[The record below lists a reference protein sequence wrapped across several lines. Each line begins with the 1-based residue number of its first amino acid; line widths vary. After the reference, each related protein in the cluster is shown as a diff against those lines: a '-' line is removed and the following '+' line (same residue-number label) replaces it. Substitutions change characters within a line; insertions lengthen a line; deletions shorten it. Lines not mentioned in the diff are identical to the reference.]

1 MGLHWQLSSPLAC
14 LPCFTGTVAS
24 CHKPLS
30 MSPSDT
36 PKVNP
41 ASQRTSLAIP
51 MLAIIAL
58 AIVSIYDGRLT
69 STPYLI
75 ALLTV
80 GMILIAWKRSIQKL
94 VAESGGREL
103 QPEEVGALKPLLVLF
118 IGFYVACV
126 LLLGCLWY
134 FDLPHLLPAFCG
146 LWFIRKELWLSLL
159 NKRQGSPPIASGST
173 STWLRWLAG
182 LVSIYLSTCAIMFL
196 AQRSL
201 LFMPSQVEES
211 TQLTP
216 WSRDG
221 ETIGYCREVSAPQTV
236 WLMMHGNAG
245 QAAVRDYV
253 LPRMSSRDP
262 LYVLEYPGYG
272 SRPGRPGREAF
283 NQAAAQAYRFLRQQ
297 FPQTPIGVIGE
308 SIGSGPAC
316 ALANEDQ
323 PPDKIVLI
331 VPFDSLA
338 QVVKRHYFW
347 LPVKWLLLDNWNNV
361 DALWTYQGPV
371 VIYGAADDEVIPVE
385 HARNLARNIPNST
398 FVEIG
403 GGHNDW
409 SLSEAVKIQGH

>member
-1 MGLHWQLSSPLAC
+1 
-14 LPCFTGTVAS
+14 
-24 CHKPLS
+24 

-36 PKVNP
+36 PQFKP
-41 ASQRTSLAIP
+41 SGQLGSLAIP
-51 MLAIIAL
+51 LLAITAL
-58 AIVSIYDGRLT
+58 AVISIYDGRLA

-80 GMILIAWKRSIQKL
+80 GMILVVWKRSVQKL
-94 VAESGGREL
+94 VAESDRKEL
-103 QPEEVGALKPLLVLF
+103 QPDEVRELKPLLVF
-118 IGFYVACV
+118 FFGFYLGCAV
-126 LLLGCLWY
+126 LLSCLWY
-134 FDLPHLLPAFCG
+134 FDLPHLLPAFCA

-159 NKRQGSPPIASGST
+159 NKRQGSPPIANGST
-173 STWLRWLAG
+173 STWPRWLTG
-182 LVSIYLSTCAIMFL
+182 LLSIYLSICAIMFL

-201 LFMPSQVEES
+201 LYVPSQVEES

-216 WSRDG
+216 WSSDG
-221 ETIGYCREVSAPQTV
+221 ETIGYCREVAAPQTV

-253 LPRMSSRDP
+253 LPRMSSGDG

-283 NQAAAQAYRFLRQQ
+283 NQAAAQAYRVLRQR

-323 PPDKIVLI
+323 PPNKIVLV

-347 LPVKWLLLDNWNNV
+347 LPVKWLLLDNWNNI
-361 DALWTYQGPV
+361 DAIRTYQGPV
-371 VIYGAADDEVIPVE
+371 VIYGAADDEVIPVQ

-403 GGHNDW
+403 GRHNDW
-409 SLSEAVKIQGH
+409 SFSEAVKILGP